1 VQIDGDDATTTALV
15 CSLTG
20 LALVGSASSGYNG
33 THPYATEL
41 DSHANMPVAG
51 GGTLVIART
60 GRHARVTPFSPELPS
75 MDMVEILDVA
85 MAYDDPVTL
94 TTTIL
99 VMRNSLYVP
108 TMDHNLIPPFVM
120 REAGLTVDETP
131 KFQLAGDATVD
142 NHMIFD
148 PATGL
153 RIHLKLN
160 GIFSYFPTR
169 PLTSSEI
176 ESLDDYR
183 LVYLTPDAEQWDPY
197 RTSFADDEDAMV
209 DVDGTI
215 ARYDRRPSSPIVG
228 ATLVAETYADPV
240 TWECFEAAVDHACDL
255 FDAPSTMFTDDDVI
269 AFSTDGIRAQVA
281 QLEGSL
287 DPMIFSAL
295 VGESA
300 HMSKVAMAMGSM
312 TLDDSGCE
320 LFEPVVDTTG
330 DTMAGKPG
338 GVSAKKRLLKLF
350 SISHDDAEWTLMVTS
365 QLSCQSVDSTLLQNF
380 ETNDREIRYRRID
393 SIFFTD
399 AFFVTAKARST
410 RGNICAQIYVSDKA
424 FMDVH
429 PMRDV
434 KSFPLSLRRF
444 AKEVGAPNV
453 LVCDPHPSQKSREVK
468 EFCNLIGTTL
478 RVLEANT
485 QWANCVELCVGLM
498 KEATRKDMRK
508 TNSPPVLW
516 DYCMECQA
524 LIFKSR

>member
-1 VQIDGDDATTTALV
+1 MQIDGDDATTTALV
-15 CSLTG
+15 CSLTLLQG
-20 LALVGSASSGYNG
+20 WCLWGVPSGYNG

-51 GGTLVIART
+51 GGTSVITRT

-215 ARYDRRPSSPIVG
+215 ARYDRRPPSPIVG

-240 TWECFEAAVDHACDL
+240 TWDYFDTAVDHACDS
-255 FDAPSTMFTDDDVI
+255 FDAPSSIFTDDDVI
-269 AFSTDGIRAQVA
+269 TFSTYGIRVQVA
-281 QLEGSL
+281 QLEGAL

-295 VGESA
+295 VDESSR
-300 HMSKVAMAMGSM
+300 MSKVAMAMGSM
-312 TLDDSGCE
+312 NLDDSGCE
-320 LFEPVVDTTG
+320 LFELVVDTTG
-330 DTMAGKPG
+330 D
-338 GVSAKKRLLKLF
+338 VSA
-350 SISHDDAEWTLMVTS
+350 
-365 QLSCQSVDSTLLQNF
+365 SVSAVMAD
-380 ETNDREIRYRRID
+380 
-393 SIFFTD
+393 
-399 AFFVTAKARST
+399 
-410 RGNICAQIYVSDKA
+410 G
-424 FMDVH
+424 
-429 PMRDV
+429 
-434 KSFPLSLRRF
+434 
-444 AKEVGAPNV
+444 
-453 LVCDPHPSQKSREVK
+453 
-468 EFCNLIGTTL
+468 
-478 RVLEANT
+478 
-485 QWANCVELCVGLM
+485 W
-498 KEATRKDMRK
+498 
-508 TNSPPVLW
+508 
-516 DYCMECQA
+516 
-524 LIFKSR
+524 